1 MVNERAEDGGRAEDV
16 HVDAVLYAVD
26 ALDAAEAH
34 AFEEHLAGCARCREE
49 VESFRET
56 GAELAGA
63 AAVEPPPELRESVLG
78 AIRASRPDVGEA
90 AGVSGAATG
99 PSAGNREV
107 DAEPARASTAP
118 APLPAATDHDA
129 TGEASSPATPAPKG
143 PRHAD
148 PQAMATVHSLD
159 ARRRRGRWILAAAAA
174 VLLPGVALGGW
185 ALGQQSGQQEQ
196 RVVAQEHEQERQ
208 RQERLLAA
216 PDVAVRHVEMDGG
229 GAATVIASRDRDA
242 ALLVASDV
250 ADPGEGRQYQL
261 WLMEDGTPVPDATF
275 DAGADGVW
283 VDGDIEGAQALAVT
297 VEPEGGSESPTSDP
311 LMVAEI

>member
-1 MVNERAEDGGRAEDV
+1 MVNERAEDGGRAEGVHADV
-16 HVDAVLYAVD
+16 VLYAVD
-26 ALDAAEAH
+26 ALEAAEAR

-56 GAELAGA
+56 GADLAGA
-63 AAVEPPPELRESVLG
+63 AAVEPPPELRASVLG
-78 AIRASRPDVGEA
+78 AIPASRPDAGEVEGA
-90 AGVSGAATG
+90 SGAPAA
-99 PSAGNREV
+99 PSSPERED
-107 DAEPARASTAP
+107 DAAPARASAS
-118 APLPAATDHDA
+118 ADQNAQ
-129 TGEASSPATPAPKG
+129 GASSKNSAPGG

-148 PQAMATVHSLD
+148 PQARATVHSLD

-174 VLLPGVALGGW
+174 VLVPGVALGGW

-196 RVVAQEHEQERQ
+196 RVLAQEHEREQQ

-250 ADPGEGRQYQL
+250 GDPGEGRQYQL

-275 DAGADGVW
+275 DAGAAGVW
-283 VDGDIEGAQALAVT
+283 VDGDIEGAQAVAVT